1 MKLFIL
7 DEKYNLK
14 IDPAAYALKQFKE
27 IWDRDKSSNKRQAL
41 SELAYIYY
49 MQDYKSDFYE
59 ISDLNERSEQIIMNL
74 DFGNKINPDDEVIK
88 EAMEFYA
95 KTSKTKTMLLL
106 EDAYGS
112 IDKLRDYFKNVDLEA
127 VDGNGKLLHDSTKL
141 MNNISKLADLVDGLQ
156 KLEFLVRKEQQADG
170 KLRAGREKGMFEDG

>member
-14 IDPAAYALKQFKE
+14 IDPAAYALKQFKT

-59 ISDLNERSEQIIMNL
+59 ISNPEERSEQIMLNL
-74 DFGNKINPDDEVIK
+74 DLGDKIDPEDPVIV

-95 KTSKTKTMLLL
+95 STSKTKTMLLL

-127 VDGNGKLLHDSTKL
+127 VDQNGKLVHDSTKL